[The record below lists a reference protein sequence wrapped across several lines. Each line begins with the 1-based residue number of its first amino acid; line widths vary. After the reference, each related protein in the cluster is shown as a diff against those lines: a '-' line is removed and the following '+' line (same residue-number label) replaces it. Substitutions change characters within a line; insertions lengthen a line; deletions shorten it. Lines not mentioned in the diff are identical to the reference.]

1 MKEQEIQY
9 EKPKKETSKFKIYEK
24 IDPTK
29 SLESIIN
36 DNIPNFKALK
46 DGKEF
51 IENLIT
57 LDYIISEK
65 YKNSKSIFDDDA
77 NIQRNPGFEDLSLFF
92 KTRNI
97 KVYYDNSISP
107 DFYKH
112 LRKYYKSENNSK
124 KKIRI
129 RLNLNEKVLQDETKV
144 ESIVEKIINKVS
156 QIINV
161 KKEDLHV
168 TNVRKN
174 CLLLDIFIL
183 AAGIALTI
191 PRTIGAINE
200 IRLINQKAEFE
211 QCLQEIVNQNNGNN
225 IHFVDRNGEN
235 EHEDVV
241 VDIREALSHYVT
253 NQGFTPERFD
263 YRYDKLKGR
272 FGRVLF
278 FWNCESTKKNG
289 NTYYYP
295 NKNCEGY
302 GLKVPEERLIINDEH
317 IFKSGN
323 WRVVYTNIL
332 KNKYY
337 YKINQFSGEYIEK
350 RNNDNSIKKFRLFFQ
365 CKARVP
371 SIVENPDGSLITDDD
386 YLVPYRL
393 IKENLD

>member
-36 DNIPNFKALK
+36 DNIPNFKAPIPNFK
-46 DGKEF
+46 APSDGKEF

-65 YKNSKSIFDDDA
+65 YKNSKSIFDDKA
-77 NIQRNPGFEDLSLFF
+77 NIKRNPGFVDLSLFF

-161 KKEDLHV
+161 KKEDF
-168 TNVRKN
+168 
-174 CLLLDIFIL
+174 LDIFIL
-183 AAGIALTI
+183 AGFFPLNI
-191 PRTIGAINE
+191 AINE
-200 IRLINQKAEFE
+200 IRLINHQAEFE

-225 IHFVDRNGEN
+225 IRFVDRNGED
-235 EHEDVV
+235 EREDVV

-263 YRYDKLKGR
+263 YRYDKLRGS

-278 FWNCESTKKNG
+278 FWNWEFTIKNG

-302 GLKVPEERLIINDEH
+302 GLKVPEERLIINDEN
-317 IFKSGN
+317 IFESGN

-337 YKINQFSGEYIEK
+337 YRINRFPGEYIEK

-371 SIVENPDGSLITDDD
+371 SIVERPDGSLRTDDD